1 MPRGFLLLG
10 WLLGVLLA
18 CGCQR
23 ARTVTLAEQA
33 TLAELRA
40 VKGTSSVTAPGQPA
54 RAPYR
59 RERLVD
65 GERVSVPAGGLVW
78 MRRDGGATW
87 LVSGPAEFTLKRA
100 SVELRS
106 GRAFVDCELGEPAR
120 VETAQGEI
128 ELSDARASVD
138 LGGGRA
144 SVYVLRGSARAAR
157 AGRVSPGE
165 LLEMGPNAAVSR
177 KPAVAWEDWTGG
189 FATADASI
197 DPAPFGIGTVGARP
211 PGDKGEPR
219 ASLVIQ
225 RLDVRVTIEQDFATT
240 EVDETF
246 VNPTSNVVEGLF
258 RFRTPGGAVLERF
271 GVDRDGLLVW
281 GRVQESKSAAAQY
294 QANVYQ
300 GSEEDPA
307 LLQWAGS
314 GVYETRLYPIASGAS
329 RRVVTRYSEWLS
341 RQGSRG
347 ERRLYVYPMA
357 AEGAKASLPRI
368 EELRISVD
376 LSRSGAKSLR
386 SGMGGQ
392 RDGQLM
398 VVKAFDVVPRADFA
412 LELLDDGQPAL
423 TAYRTRHVLGERDAE
438 NEDALERAR
447 ETSKTESDYLAIP
460 LRAPESFVKAPPGVD
475 LAIVV
480 DASAATEVSALSLS
494 RVIAAAL
501 LAHLGPDDRAA
512 LWTGDASLRPVTD
525 GSGELTRVER
535 KLGERWLSG
544 LSAVERGGA
553 TDIGAL
559 LTQAA
564 SRLDPAR
571 RGAVVYIGDG
581 APSVGELAPKALR
594 ERLARLS
601 PNTRVLV
608 AAVGSQPNTAL
619 LETLVRGAPVE
630 QVDDGY
636 GAARAALRL
645 LEAAGRPVWLGGK
658 VDLGPGVERV
668 MPRELPPIAA
678 DETLLVV
685 GRVSGK
691 IPSGITLKHGAT
703 GEKLRLSVRYLDDDG
718 DLRRRW
724 GELRM
729 VELGA
734 EGAGRAALVE
744 TARRFGLVSPFT
756 SLYVPTRREAEAGQQ
771 DDGEDVASAGRER
784 EERMDRWKPWARE
797 RSFGVLVASK
807 AEAPP
812 HSMSLALAEDQKE
825 GGTGTRARGAQPSPS
840 PAASA
845 AGTPSEL
852 VPEALAK
859 MDMGVTAQRGADSA
873 APPPAATV
881 TASPA
886 SQAVPEERAMGLVG
900 SLRPGTSGGGLA
912 ALGSKPKQP
921 LAGTRQTRRTPA
933 SAIDPL
939 SGSLGD
945 EPVPKVSR
953 KPRAKPAAREE
964 SREDKPKEPE
974 AATTSLARVSHESSP
989 CSAAAD
995 LPLAERLTLWRER
1008 IHLGKPA
1015 AGLLHLY
1022 QRALSACEAPDWRA
1036 RAALLVLLVD
1046 ALPTVTDRV
1055 QLWRLLLTVSPRA
1068 ADAVYRFL
1076 LLRVQTSEDLK
1087 QFHEALGFER
1097 IQPEVLEQF
1106 LAKARTPAERLT
1118 SLRGAAE
1125 RFADDTELALLVLE
1139 AYEDA
1144 GDSAGGRAWARKLR
1158 RRVDATAH
1166 VRTNVG
1172 EYYFRLAAQGS
1183 ERERSHD
1190 SDEALR
1196 TFGELVEFAPE
1207 DPQTRRLLG
1216 DLLRAHGW
1224 YEEALRQYQTLA
1236 DLTPD
1241 DPNVP
1246 LLMALA
1252 AQGTGKVEE
1261 AVRWAE
1267 KAAQSGSPDAGSSVA
1282 VAARALT
1289 SAFLAWAREDSRK
1302 AGKAEEAARIRTR
1315 AARLASAEAERGVRV
1330 VLSWAHPE
1338 LRPALWTD
1346 ALGSPLPADVN
1357 LPLLGVAQAFVP
1369 NASAVRL
1376 EVRVD
1381 PEDAARAA
1389 RLGATATLTVI
1400 EGEGSATE
1408 RISRREIGFRDG
1420 GGAVRPTVAV
1430 KLEAGALSEVEP

>member
-1 MPRGFLLLG
+1 
-10 WLLGVLLA
+10 
-18 CGCQR
+18 
-23 ARTVTLAEQA
+23 
-33 TLAELRA
+33 
-40 VKGTSSVTAPGQPA
+40 
-54 RAPYR
+54 
-59 RERLVD
+59 
-65 GERVSVPAGGLVW
+65 
-78 MRRDGGATW
+78 
-87 LVSGPAEFTLKRA
+87 
-100 SVELRS
+100 
-106 GRAFVDCELGEPAR
+106 
-120 VETAQGEI
+120 
-128 ELSDARASVD
+128 
-138 LGGGRA
+138 
-144 SVYVLRGSARAAR
+144 
-157 AGRVSPGE
+157 
-165 LLEMGPNAAVSR
+165 
-177 KPAVAWEDWTGG
+177 
-189 FATADASI
+189 
-197 DPAPFGIGTVGARP
+197 
-211 PGDKGEPR
+211 
-219 ASLVIQ
+219 
-225 RLDVRVTIEQDFATT
+225 
-240 EVDETF
+240 
-246 VNPTSNVVEGLF
+246 
-258 RFRTPGGAVLERF
+258 
-271 GVDRDGLLVW
+271 
-281 GRVQESKSAAAQY
+281 
-294 QANVYQ
+294 
-300 GSEEDPA
+300 
-307 LLQWAGS
+307 
-314 GVYETRLYPIASGAS
+314 
-329 RRVVTRYSEWLS
+329 
-341 RQGSRG
+341 
-347 ERRLYVYPMA
+347 
-357 AEGAKASLPRI
+357 
-368 EELRISVD
+368 
-376 LSRSGAKSLR
+376 LR

-460 LRAPESFVKAPPGVD
+460 LRAPESFVKAPPGLD

-691 IPSGITLKHGAT
+691 IPSGISLKNGAT
-703 GEKLRLSVRYLDDDG
+703 VEKLRLSVRYLDDDG

-724 GELRM
+724 GEQRM

-771 DDGEDVASAGRER
+771 QDGEDVASAGRER
-784 EERMDRWKPWARE
+784 EERMDRWKPWAR
-797 RSFGVLVASK
+797 GVSLRIPLVGAK

-812 HSMSLALAEDQKE
+812 YAASYALTEDQKE
-825 GGTGTRARGAQPSPS
+825 GGTGTRARGAEPSPS

-845 AGTPSEL
+845 AATPGEL
-852 VPEALAK
+852 RYELAPEEPGK
-859 MDMGVTAQRGADSA
+859 MDMGVTAKRGADSA
-873 APPPAATV
+873 ALPPAPTV
-881 TASPA
+881 TASLPA
-886 SQAVPEERAMGLVG
+886 QAAPEERAMGLVE
-900 SLRPGTSGGGLA
+900 SLRPAAGGGGLA
-912 ALGSKPKQP
+912 ATGSKTKQR

-933 SAIDPL
+933 SATDPL
-939 SGSLGD
+939 SGSFGD
-945 EPVPKVSR
+945 EPVPKVSK

-964 SREDKPKEPE
+964 SRADKPKEPE
-974 AATTSLARVSHESSP
+974 AAATSLARVSHESSP

-1008 IHLGKPA
+1008 VYLGRPA
-1015 AGLLHLY
+1015 AALLQLY
-1022 QRALSACEAPDWRA
+1022 QQALSACEAPDWRA

-1106 LAKARTPAERLT
+1106 LAKAKTPAERLT

-1183 ERERSHD
+1183 ERDRAHD

-1408 RISRREIGFRDG
+1408 RISRREVGFRDG

-1430 KLEAGALSEVEP
+1430 KLEGGALSEVEP

>member
-23 ARTVTLAEQA
+23 ARAVTLAEQE

-120 VETAQGEI
+120 VDTPQGEI
-128 ELSDARASVD
+128 EMSDARASVD
-138 LGGGRA
+138 VGGGRA

-691 IPSGITLKHGAT
+691 IPSGITLKNGAT

-724 GELRM
+724 GEQRM
-729 VELGA
+729 AELGA

-756 SLYVPTRREAEAGQQ
+756 SLYVPTRREAEAVQQ
-771 DDGEDVASAGRER
+771 EDGEDVASAGRER
-784 EERMDRWKPWARE
+784 EERIDRWKPWARE

-812 HSMSLALAEDQKE
+812 HAASFALAEDQKE
-825 GGTGTRARGAQPSPS
+825 GGTGTRARGEAPTPT

-845 AGTPSEL
+845 AP
-852 VPEALAK
+852 
-859 MDMGVTAQRGADSA
+859 
-873 APPPAATV
+873 PPPAATA

-886 SQAVPEERAMGLVG
+886 QLMPEEVAMGAVEA
-900 SLRPGTSGGGLA
+900 SRPAAAGAGLA
-912 ALGSKPKQP
+912 ATGSKTRKP
-921 LAGTRQTRRTPA
+921 LAWARQTRRNMADAP
-933 SAIDPL
+933 DPL
-939 SGSLGD
+939 SAPLGD
-945 EPVPKVSR
+945 EPARKLSKKSRVKPEVPRESSR
-953 KPRAKPAAREE
+953 
-964 SREDKPKEPE
+964 DEPE
-974 AATTSLARVSHESSP
+974 APKAATSLARVAHEASP

-1008 IHLGKPA
+1008 VYPSRAQA
-1015 AGLLHLY
+1015 AALLHLY
-1022 QRALSACEAPDWRA
+1022 QQALSACEAPDWRA
-1036 RAALLVLLVD
+1036 RAALLVFLVD

-1106 LAKARTPAERLT
+1106 LAKAKTPAERLT

-1183 ERERSHD
+1183 ERERAHD

-1315 AARLASAEAERGVRV
+1315 AARLASAEADRGVRV

-1430 KLEAGALSEVEP
+1430 KLEGGALSEVEP